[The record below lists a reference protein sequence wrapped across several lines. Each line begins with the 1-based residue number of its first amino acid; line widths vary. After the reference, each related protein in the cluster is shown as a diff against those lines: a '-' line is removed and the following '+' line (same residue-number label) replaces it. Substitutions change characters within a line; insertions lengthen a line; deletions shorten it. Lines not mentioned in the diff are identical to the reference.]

1 MLSVNYKPFKLSVVK
16 LHVVM
21 LSVTYEPFMLSGIM
35 LNVVMLSVVAP
46 VGSTLARKY
55 YIRVDVSGSADTH
68 T

>member
-1 MLSVNYKPFKLSVVK
+1 MPSVTYAECHLCWMS
-16 LHVVM
+16 LM

-55 YIRVDVSGSADTH
+55 YIRVDVSGSDRYSYV
-68 T
+68 